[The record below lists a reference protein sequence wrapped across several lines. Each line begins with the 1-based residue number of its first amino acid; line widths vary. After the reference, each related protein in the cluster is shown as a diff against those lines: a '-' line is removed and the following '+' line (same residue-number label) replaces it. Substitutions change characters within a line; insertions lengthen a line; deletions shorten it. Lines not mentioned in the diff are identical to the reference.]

1 MWIELVVGSLRLGAD
16 DHMLNH
22 SSRAAKWFLVSQ
34 TTLHYKG
41 MKRSKISRFVRSP
54 LCGLF
59 QDRFPDVNLRPCL
72 LFFPFR
78 VALILNTR
86 RAQPWWGER
95 RGEGRVKWAHLRPQ
109 YCHSN
114 EYSWFGTTWHGGHD
128 GGQYNKKL
136 FQRIDM
142 KMDFSSQRR
151 EVLLVLTTNISSRRD
166 FAWKLAIISSC
177 EPLRDT
183 DVK

>member
-22 SSRAAKWFLVSQ
+22 SSRAAKCFLVSQ

-41 MKRSKISRFVRSP
+41 MKKSKISRFVRSP

-86 RAQPWWGER
+86 RAQPWWRERRWGGGGGGGEHERAFGLRFVTLMSILGLQPRDMAAMLVVNTIKNCVKELTWKWILVSSGER
-95 RGEGRVKWAHLRPQ
+95 
-109 YCHSN
+109 CFC
-114 EYSWFGTTWHGGHD
+114 SWPP
-128 GGQYNKKL
+128 
-136 FQRIDM
+136 
-142 KMDFSSQRR
+142 
-151 EVLLVLTTNISSRRD
+151 ISV
-166 FAWKLAIISSC
+166 AAVTSC
-177 EPLRDT
+177 EN
-183 DVK
+183 

>member
-1 MWIELVVGSLRLGAD
+1 MRVVP
-16 DHMLNH
+16 
-22 SSRAAKWFLVSQ
+22 
-34 TTLHYKG
+34 
-41 MKRSKISRFVRSP
+41 RSISRCD
-54 LCGLF
+54 LMA
-59 QDRFPDVNLRPCL
+59 L
-72 LFFPFR
+72 LYYFPFR
-78 VALILNTR
+78 IALILNTR

-128 GGQYNKKL
+128 GRQYNKKS

-151 EVLLVLTTNISSRRD
+151 EVLLFLTTNISSRRD

-177 EPLRDT
+177 ESLRDT
-183 DVK
+183 DVKQGPVPGAGVVDLNILALRRKTSMTSERIWLDWSTKFLVSPPRSNSLPFYVHFW